1 MKRYAI
7 ILLAVTM
14 PLLVNSQ
21 ASAQQDE
28 TKKFEVGA
36 QFSMLGIADEFDE
49 GFGTRAEPGVGG
61 RFTFNLTEKLSLE
74 AETNFFPRNDRA
86 TAFRSG
92 GRAVESFFGVKFGK
106 RFQKFG
112 VFAKARPGLISFS
125 QGLTVL
131 TPTGTTTGSFPI
143 FNLRFER
150 LTHFA
155 FDLGGVVEFYPSR
168 RIFFR
173 LDAGDTVIRYG
184 QTTMNDFT
192 LSSSGS
198 LVSTPISVPGD
209 TRHNFQL
216 STGVGFRF

>member
-7 ILLAVTM
+7 IMLAVAM
-14 PLLVNSQ
+14 LLLVSRN

-36 QFSMLGIADEFDE
+36 QFSMLAIADEFDE
-49 GFGTRAEPGVGG
+49 GTRAQPGVGG
-61 RFTFNLTEKLSLE
+61 RFAYNLTQRLALE
-74 AETNFFPRNDRA
+74 AEINFFPRNDRA
-86 TAFRSG
+86 TAFRNG
-92 GRAVESFFGVKFGK
+92 GRAVESFFGVKYGK

-125 QGLTVL
+125 QGLAVL
-131 TPTGTTTGSFPI
+131 TPAGTTTDSFPI
-143 FNLRFER
+143 FNVRFER

-184 QTTMNDFT
+184 QTTVNNFSLT
-192 LSSSGS
+192 SSGG

-209 TRHNFQL
+209 TSHNFQL
-216 STGVGFRF
+216 SAGVGFRF